1 MNAKRQEKIKIT
13 EVGPR
18 DGLQNEKKSIPTE
31 TKKKF
36 IDLLIESGLKN
47 IETTS
52 FVKPSA
58 IPQLSDSAELSTLL
72 QPFPSNIHFSVLTP
86 NEIGYHKAMEFGY
99 KEVAVFTAA
108 SNSFTKKNINKT
120 IDESFTAFGEIFK
133 LALRDGVRVRGY
145 VSTVVACPYEGW
157 IEPEKVLE
165 VVDHLVDAGAYEIS
179 LGETIG
185 KSTPDKVEAL
195 LNILLKKYPSK
206 LFAVHFHDTFGMGI
220 ANVQK
225 SIEMGIRSFDSS
237 AGGLGGCPYAKG
249 ASGNLSTEDLVYLL
263 DTQGFDTEISLPKLA
278 HASEYMEKFLD
289 RELTSKTYLAI
300 SKSKD

>member
-18 DGLQNEKKSIPTE
+18 DGLQNEKISIPTE
-31 TKKKF
+31 IKKKF

-47 IETTS
+47 IEATS

-72 QPFPSNIHFSVLTP
+72 QPFPSDIHFSVLTP
-86 NEIGYHKAMEFGY
+86 NEKGYHKAIEFGY

-120 IDESFTAFGEIFK
+120 IEESFTAFREIFK
-133 LALRDGVRVRGY
+133 LAQKDGIRVRGY

-157 IEPEKVLE
+157 IAPEKVLE

-195 LNILLKKYPSK
+195 LNLLLKKYPAK
-206 LFAVHFHDTFGMGI
+206 IFAVHFHDTYGMGI

-237 AGGLGGCPYAKG
+237 AGGLGGCPYAQG

-263 DTQGFDTEISLPKLA
+263 DTQGFDSEISLPKLA
-278 HASEYMEKFLD
+278 HASEYMEKILG
-289 RELTSKTYLAI
+289 RELTSKTYRAI
-300 SKSKD
+300 LKSKD